1 MGSQERRARHK
12 EELRGR
18 ILDAARELFATE
30 GYEKVSMRR
39 IAEKIEYSPKTIYL
53 YFQDKGEILYY
64 LCEEFLARLMER
76 VEGLGDGSDDPEAL
90 IRAGLRAYVEHGL
103 ENPNEYRVAY
113 LSDARDYPYRSLAEM
128 PADSISVALQKRMSA
143 ILRACMERGV
153 FRTMDVEMAS
163 HVLWVG
169 VHGLT
174 CALIT
179 DPDYRWVDR
188 AKLIDCTIDTLIRG
202 FQCDSS
208 S

>member
-12 EELRGR
+12 EELRKQ

-39 IAEKIEYSPKTIYL
+39 IAERIEYSPKTIYL
-53 YFQDKGEILYY
+53 YFKDKGEILYH
-64 LCEEFLARLMER
+64 LGEAFLARLGVKVDALAGNR
-76 VEGLGDGSDDPEAL
+76 PDPETYL
-90 IRAGLRAYVEHGL
+90 RAGLRAYVDFGL
-103 ENPNEYRVAY
+103 EHPNEYRIAF
-113 LSDARDYPYRSLAEM
+113 LTDARDYPYRSLDEM
-128 PADSISVALQKRMSA
+128 PADSISRALQRK
-143 ILRACMERGV
+143 LGDTVRACIERGL
-153 FRTMDVEMAS
+153 FRTIDVEVAS

-188 AKLIDCTIDTLIRG
+188 TKLIDCTIDTLIRG
-202 FQCDSS
+202 FKCDTSS
-208 S
+208 